1 MTALDLV
8 SHARDAGGSRSVGES
23 GRRGAGT
30 VAVAELCAE
39 PGGVSAGARAEPGG
53 VSAGA
58 RASPFGVGAG
68 ARAALLIVEPLP
80 PGTASVS
87 QNRPNRT

>member
-39 PGGVSAGARAEPGG
+39 PGGVSAGARA
-53 VSAGA
+53 
-58 RASPFGVGAG
+58 SPFGVGAG